1 MNIIFLSR
9 KHGRPLT
16 LQVKP
21 GLIASVAAGFLL
33 LCACLCGVGYGIATH
48 MSKKAD
54 AVVAAPVHGNAND
67 DEVKAM
73 AVRMADMQAKME
85 QLDALGQH
93 IAESQNLK
101 SQEFDFSK
109 KPPMGGPLTGELKVL
124 GDRPDMKLQ
133 LQELSA
139 DIDTKEAQL
148 QAMDSVLSGRKQ
160 EASNYLANIPVR
172 DGYIT
177 SRFGYRT
184 DPFTGHIAFHSG
196 IDFAGPEG
204 SPVYAVAPGVVTWA
218 GDKTGYGNMVEIN
231 HGDGY
236 STRYAHASTINVK
249 VGDMVSKDQL
259 VAHIGSTG
267 RSTGPHLHYEVL
279 VDGHQIDPA
288 TYIARATYVASAK
301 GIASTKAD

>member
-1 MNIIFLSR
+1 MNIVFLSR
-9 KHGRPLT
+9 KQGKPLT
-16 LQVKP
+16 LQLKP
-21 GLIASVAAGFLL
+21 GLIAVLVAGFML
-33 LCACLCGVGYGIATH
+33 LCASLCGVGYVVATH
-48 MSKKAD
+48 MDKKAA

-73 AVRMADMQAKME
+73 AARMADMQAKLE
-85 QLDALGQH
+85 QLDALGEH

-101 SQEFDFSK
+101 SREFDFQK
-109 KPPMGGPLTGELKVL
+109 KPPMGGPLTGELKAL
-124 GDRPDMKLQ
+124 GNRPDIKLQ

-139 DIDTKEAQL
+139 DIDMKEAQW
-148 QAMDSVLSGRKQ
+148 QAMDSVLTGRKQ
-160 EASNYLANIPVR
+160 EASSYLANIPVR
-172 DGYIT
+172 DGYVS

-184 DPFTGHIAFHSG
+184 DPFTGNVAFHSG

-204 SPVYAVAPGVVTWA
+204 SPVYAVAAGVVTWA
-218 GDKTGYGNMVEIN
+218 GDKTGYGNMIEIN

-236 STRYAHASTINVK
+236 STRYAHASTINVR

-259 VAHIGSTG
+259 VGHIGSTG

-288 TYIARATYVASAK
+288 MYIASAK
-301 GIASTKAD
+301 